1 MPEVVKSNTQ
11 LKLACTSTKRS
22 TKSSELATTNAELIT
37 ESSEPSSESS
47 ELLTES
53 SKLSLESSE
62 PLTTSRKPST
72 AYPILKLNYLFEIT
86 TAIVNYNA
94 VLFFTTQK
102 LNIFEGWK
110 PQEKQMPLT

>member
-1 MPEVVKSNTQ
+1 MVKSNTQ

-47 ELLTES
+47 E
-53 SKLSLESSE
+53 

-94 VLFFTTQK
+94 ELFFTTQK